1 MKKSIAVLPGDGI
14 GPEVIKQAVKVL
26 KAVGDKFGHEFTTQE
41 YLIGAAAMDQNQ
53 EPLPDETYQGCLDA
67 NVILVGAVGDPR
79 YDTNMNATVR
89 PEQGLL
95 SLRRKLE
102 LHTNVR
108 PIKSYRKLYSLSPLK
123 EEQVQNVDLII
134 FRELTGGLYFG
145 KKQKDELGKWAW
157 DECFYHVDEITRTS
171 RFAFDEAMQ
180 RRTKL
185 TLVDKS
191 NLLETGRLWRST
203 VTKIQQEEFPEV
215 ELDYLYIDNAAMQL
229 ILNPRR
235 FDVLL
240 TSNMFGD
247 ILSDEA
253 SVIVGSIG
261 LLPSGSYGEGD
272 KALFEPVHGS
282 YPQAAGKNIANPLA
296 SILSVAMM
304 MEHFELHDEEKH
316 ISECVEF
323 AIQEGLGT
331 MDMVPRQMISCSA
344 LGDFITSLIL
354 EPKNKW
360 AELRKNVAVN

>member
-1 MKKSIAVLPGDGI
+1 MDKSIAVLPGDGI
-14 GPEVIKQAVKVL
+14 GPEVVTQGVKVL
-26 KAVGDKFGHEFTTQE
+26 DAIAKKYSHSFHTKE
-41 YLIGAAAMDQNQ
+41 YLMGAAAMNEGLD
-53 EPLPDETYQGCLDA
+53 PLPDETYQGCLDA
-67 NVILVGAVGDPR
+67 NVILVGAVGDPK
-79 YDTNMNATVR
+79 YDNLKVTKR

-95 SLRRKLE
+95 SLRSKLQ

-108 PIKSYRKLYSLSPLK
+108 PIKSYKKLHSLSPLK
-123 EEQVQNVDLII
+123 EELVQNVDLII

-145 KKQKDELGKWAW
+145 KKRKDELGKWAF
-157 DECFYHVDEITRTS
+157 DECFYHIDEITRTS

-180 RRTKL
+180 RRKKL
-185 TLVDKS
+185 TLVDKA
-191 NLLETGRLWRST
+191 NMLETGRLWRNT
-203 VTKIQQEEFPEV
+203 VTKIHQEEFPEV

-229 ILNPRR
+229 IINPKH

-282 YPQAAGKNIANPLA
+282 YPQAAGRNIANPLA

-304 MEHFELHDEEKH
+304 MEHFELHTEERH
-316 ISECVEF
+316 ILDAVEF
-323 AIQEGLGT
+323 AIQEGIGT
-331 MDMVPRQMISCSA
+331 MDMVPKQIISCSV
-344 LGDFITSLIL
+344 LGDFIATLIL
-354 EPKNKW
+354 EPKAKW
-360 AELRKNVAVN
+360 MDLRKNINS